1 MVIAAW
7 NARDV
12 LERCLDSLDRQDLA
26 ERIEVIVVDDG
37 STDATPELLAGRPLV
52 RRAHNPESRGYC
64 ASINQG
70 AALAGAPLLL
80 LCNSDVEFI
89 RPDSV
94 RRLLEHLRE
103 PGVGVV
109 APRYLRP
116 DGTDQPGIARFP
128 SVSGAIILALGLHHL
143 MPDRLKTRL
152 APAHSAHSE
161 TADVDWVM
169 GAVVGIDTALFA
181 ELGGYW
187 PLMYS
192 SETDLAWRVA
202 QKGLRTRFVRESQVV
217 HVGNFSNSQRWS
229 DPGRAARVARSEL
242 IFLETHYGR
251 ARAMLIRMAN
261 WAGAVIRIPIL
272 RVLGRSRRA
281 EEYAAMARVYRR
293 GPGAPLS
300 Q

>member
-12 LERCLDSLDRQDLA
+12 LERCLDSLDHQDLA
-26 ERIEVIVVDDG
+26 DRIEVIVVDDG
-37 STDATPELLAGRPLV
+37 STDATPDFLAARPRIRHV
-52 RRAHNPESRGYC
+52 RNPEPTGYC
-64 ASINQG
+64 AAINQG
-70 AALAGAPLLL
+70 AALAVAPLVL
-80 LCNSDVEFI
+80 LCNSDVEFV

-103 PGVGVV
+103 PGVGLV

-128 SVSGAIILALGLHHL
+128 SVTGALVLALGLHHL
-143 MPDRLKTRL
+143 MPERLKTRL
-152 APAHSAHSE
+152 APTHSAHSE

-169 GAVVGIDTALFA
+169 GAVVGIDTALFS

-202 QKGLRTRFVRESQVV
+202 QSGLRTRFVRESQVI
-217 HVGNFSNSQRWS
+217 HLGNFSNRQRWS
-229 DPGRAARVARSEL
+229 DPARAARVARSEL
-242 IFLETHYGR
+242 IFLEAHYGR
-251 ARAMLIRMAN
+251 ARAALIRMAD
-261 WAGAVIRIPIL
+261 WAGAVARIPIL
-272 RVLGRSRRA
+272 RLLGRTGRA
-281 EEYAAMARVYRR
+281 AEYAAMARVYRR
-293 GPGAPLS
+293 GTSVPLG